1 MKCHHTNCQICLAQF
16 LDVYLMSLRCAN
28 AVSPNYLFSLNR
40 RFIPGHL
47 TSLRRRSV
55 LPRARPLIFRCA
67 WVCARASASVFSR
80 ARLHTQ
86 PQHHQKERPASP
98 LLALETR
105 SASAAVV
112 LFIVQPSTG
121 EPHKGEDGLLDYIS
135 DAYRWMNRRY
145 RAGETRMKTW
155 TRQRCWSGRR
165 GVKASSAHRLLLRK
179 WLNHFIVMFSHPL
192 QLQLHANRWEILYC
206 KSGKLIA
213 YRRLHCMHA
222 HSTFWLLFC

>member
-1 MKCHHTNCQICLAQF
+1 MCKCN
-16 LDVYLMSLRCAN
+16 
-28 AVSPNYLFSLNR
+28 VSKLFIFLNR

-67 WVCARASASVFSR
+67 WVCARASASVCSRARDCR

-86 PQHHQKERPASP
+86 HQHHQKERPASP

-121 EPHKGEDGLLDYIS
+121 ESHKGEDGHLDYIPG
-135 DAYRWMNRRY
+135 AYRWMHRRY

-165 GVKASSAHRLLLRK
+165 GVKASSAPRLLWRK
-179 WLNHFIVMFSHPL
+179 WQNNFILMFSHPL
-192 QLQLHANRWEILYC
+192 ELQLHVNRWEILYC
-206 KSGKLIA
+206 KSCRLIQKTTLHACTFYFLAAVLLA
-213 YRRLHCMHA
+213 Y
-222 HSTFWLLFC
+222 